1 MAMALPDDAQ
11 DSRITLWL
19 FLGIALLIGM
29 DVAMDLLAGSGLAHV
44 AVEGSI
50 LVLAGVGA
58 LRMLLNY
65 FRLERQAKRLSRD
78 LAVSRA
84 EAAEWRREAA
94 EALAGLGA
102 AVEKQFQRWGLT
114 EAESQVALLLL
125 KGLSLKEV
133 AEVRSV
139 SERTVR
145 QQARA
150 VYKKGGLE
158 GRADLAAFFLED
170 LLLPAVSTGDKGTV
184 RSA

>member
-1 MAMALPDDAQ
+1 MALPDDAE

-50 LVLAGVGA
+50 LVLASAGV

-65 FRLERQAKRLSRD
+65 LRLMRQAKRLNRD
-78 LAVSRA
+78 LAASRA
-84 EAAEWRREAA
+84 EAAQWRREAA

-102 AVEKQFQRWGLT
+102 AVDKQFQRWGLT
-114 EAESQVALLLL
+114 EAESEVALLLL

-139 SERTVR
+139 SERTAR

-150 VYKKGGLE
+150 VYKKGDLE

-170 LLLPAVSTGDKGTV
+170 LLLPVGATGQASPART
-184 RSA
+184 A

>member
-1 MAMALPDDAQ
+1 
-11 DSRITLWL
+11 
-19 FLGIALLIGM
+19 
-29 DVAMDLLAGSGLAHV
+29 MDLLAGSGLAHV

-50 LVLAGVGA
+50 LVLAGVGV

-65 FRLERQAKRLSRD
+65 LRLARQAKRLTRD
-78 LAVSRA
+78 LAASRE

-94 EALAGLGA
+94 EALTGLGV

-139 SERTVR
+139 SERTAR

-170 LLLPAVSTGDKGTV
+170 LLLPAVSTDREGTA